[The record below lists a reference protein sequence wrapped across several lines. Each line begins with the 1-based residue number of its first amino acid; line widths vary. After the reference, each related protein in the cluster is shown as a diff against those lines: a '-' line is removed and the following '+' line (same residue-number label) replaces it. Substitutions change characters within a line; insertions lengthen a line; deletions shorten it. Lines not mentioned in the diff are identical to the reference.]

1 MIRKVLKVF
10 KTVIKGLKLTLRHF
24 FAATESRKV
33 KAISDP
39 DYFAQNSG
47 TTTIQYPHVQLPV
60 PDVGRYQLDV
70 EMDDCIVCDLCAK
83 ICPVDCIDIESI
95 KSTEAI
101 GKTSDG
107 TTKRLHAAKF
117 SIDMGKCMFCGL
129 CTVVCPTECLVMTN
143 EYDRSFTDPQELN
156 YVFAEMSDAEAA
168 QKRELAAAAEQAK
181 KDAKAAALVY
191 WFLRNPILSLLL
203 I

>member
-24 FAATESRKV
+24 FSATESRKV

-107 TTKRLHAAKF
+107 TTKRLYAAKF
-117 SIDMGKCMFCGL
+117 DIDMAKCMYCGL
-129 CTVVCPTECLVMTN
+129 CTVVCPTECIVMTDT
-143 EYDRSFTDPQELN
+143 YDRSMIDLN
-156 YVFAEMSDAEAA
+156 EMTYKFSDMTAAEADE
-168 QKRELAAAAEQAK
+168 KRFALEQLNAERFAAKQLALQQ
-181 KDAKAAALVY
+181 
-191 WFLRNPILSLLL
+191 NTGN
-203 I
+203 

>member
-1 MIRKVLKVF
+1 MIRTIVNVF
-10 KTVIKGLKLTLRHF
+10 KTVIKGLRLTLSHI

-39 DYFAQNSG
+39 NYFSQHSG
-47 TTTIQYPHVQLPV
+47 ITTIQYPHVKLPV

-83 ICPVDCIDIESI
+83 VCPVDCIDIESI

-107 TTKRLHAAKF
+107 TTKRLFAAKF
-117 SIDMGKCMFCGL
+117 DIDMGKCMYCGL
-129 CTVVCPTECLVMTN
+129 CTVVCPTECIVMTDN
-143 EYDRSFTDPQELN
+143 YDRS
-156 YVFAEMSDAEAA
+156 MSDLSEMTYKFSDMTAAEADE
-168 QKRELAAAAEQAK
+168 KRLALDKLNAERLAAKQASMLPK
-181 KDAKAAALVY
+181 T
-191 WFLRNPILSLLL
+191 
-203 I
+203 

>member
-107 TTKRLHAAKF
+107 TTKRLYAAKF
-117 SIDMGKCMFCGL
+117 DIDMAKCMYCGL
-129 CTVVCPTECLVMTN
+129 CTVVCPTECIVMTDT
-143 EYDRSFTDPQELN
+143 YDRSMIDLN
-156 YVFAEMSDAEAA
+156 EMTYKFSDMTAAEADE
-168 QKRELAAAAEQAK
+168 KRFALEQLNAERFAAKQLALQQ
-181 KDAKAAALVY
+181 
-191 WFLRNPILSLLL
+191 NTGNQI
-203 I
+203 

>member
-1 MIRKVLKVF
+1 M
-10 KTVIKGLKLTLRHF
+10 
-24 FAATESRKV
+24 

-107 TTKRLHAAKF
+107 TTKRLYAAKF
-117 SIDMGKCMFCGL
+117 DIDMAKCMYCGL
-129 CTVVCPTECLVMTN
+129 CTVVCPTECIVMTDT
-143 EYDRSFTDPQELN
+143 YDRSMIDLN
-156 YVFAEMSDAEAA
+156 EMTYKFSDMTAAEADE
-168 QKRELAAAAEQAK
+168 KRFALEQLNAERFAAKQLALQQ
-181 KDAKAAALVY
+181 
-191 WFLRNPILSLLL
+191 NIGNQ